1 MEISDFDAWL
11 FILFGLFIYLLP
23 SYIALQKGS
32 IMTGFIFFLNLFL
45 GWTVLIWVLC
55 FVWAATTDK

>member
-1 MEISDFDAWL
+1 MEISNFDAWL
-11 FILFGLFIYLLP
+11 WIIIIGYFYFLP
-23 SYIALQKGS
+23 SFIALQKGS

-45 GWTVLIWVLC
+45 GWTILIWVLC